1 MLKGRKFGCLFVLV
15 MSNNARISSLDGVR
29 GLATVMVL
37 TGHFLFADV
46 YRNQWWFEMAHS
58 GWLGVDLFFVLS
70 GFLITGILLKSKGKP
85 HYFREFYRRRFLR
98 IFPLY
103 YAVIIYAALAI
114 LLIDRAPERLWN
126 GYDSLGWFLAF
137 IPNFALAFKNDW
149 LWQTNWA
156 GLNHLWSLAVEEQ
169 FYMFWPLIVWAMP
182 RKLLAASCAVLLCV
196 GVVSRQITDHAYG
209 TLWSMGSYV
218 LPFCRMDGLAGGSLL
233 AILLHTKK
241 IKLGGFEQAII
252 RDITFLCFMG
262 LFYWL
267 VAENSHWRG
276 TIAAFTFVGFTYL
289 ALCEEG
295 IVRRI
300 CELKFLR
307 HLGMFSYG
315 LYIFHQLL
323 FMVYFWYIRTPLE
336 ATGLPMWAVQILY
349 MVIAFGVTYALAR
362 LSWKFIEKPF
372 LDLKEKK
379 FRKI

>member
-1 MLKGRKFGCLFVLV
+1 
-15 MSNNARISSLDGVR
+15 MSNAARISSLDGVR

-114 LLIDRAPERLWN
+114 VLIDRAPEHLWK

-169 FYMFWPLIVWAMP
+169 FYMFWPLIVWIMP
-182 RKLLAASCAVLLCV
+182 RKLLGVSCAVLLCV
-196 GVVSRQITDHAYG
+196 GVVSRQLTDHVYG

-233 AILLHTKK
+233 AILLHTNK

-307 HLGMFSYG
+307 
-315 LYIFHQLL
+315 
-323 FMVYFWYIRTPLE
+323 
-336 ATGLPMWAVQILY
+336 
-349 MVIAFGVTYALAR
+349 
-362 LSWKFIEKPF
+362 
-372 LDLKEKK
+372 
-379 FRKI
+379 